1 MKYLFPVLIFLLL
14 TGCPKKQEISTVE
27 KERKENINKLIYEEE
42 DFFDDLPESRE
53 DTGID

>member
-1 MKYLFPVLIFLLL
+1 MKYLFPVLIFFLL
-14 TGCPKKQEISTVE
+14 TGCPKKQEINTVE

-42 DFFDDLPESRE
+42 DFFDDLPESIE